1 MGPLRLVFVY
11 LTPSSP
17 VDITKALQLTLE
29 DLVSTHRGRGGL

>member
-11 LTPSSP
+11 LTPSSL

-29 DLVSTHRGRGGL
+29 DLGLYYEGQVAL